1 MKNSN
6 PDRGWPVIPGGR
18 SAEKSGSGL
27 LFQRKLNAR
36 SENGMICQNVEKR
49 RKIMGRETVLF
60 KTEEKK
66 SAKEISQTLRLI
78 ADKIEE
84 GTMTLSQGQDEVTV
98 TFPAF
103 MEIQLKVEEEEGKRL
118 KKKFEVELEWIPGA
132 AGAGGGSTQIS

>member
-1 MKNSN
+1 
-6 PDRGWPVIPGGR
+6 
-18 SAEKSGSGL
+18 
-27 LFQRKLNAR
+27 
-36 SENGMICQNVEKR
+36 
-49 RKIMGRETVLF
+49 MGRETVLF

-84 GTMTLSQGQDEVTV
+84 GSMTLSQGQDEVTV

-103 MEIQLKVEEEEGKRL
+103 MEIQLKVEEEEGKGL